1 MKNTLVG
8 AGAVATLLV
17 LVGGYILINNN
28 ENSNSDQGNTVNVR
42 SDNPLETRTYLPTGG
57 PDKDCTN
64 FSTHAQAQAF
74 FMANGGPSSDPHNL
88 DRDGDG
94 VACETLP

>member
-1 MKNTLVG
+1 MKNALVG
-8 AGAVATLLV
+8 AGAAAAL
-17 LVGGYILINNN
+17 LVGGYMLFNSTG
-28 ENSNSDQGNTVNVR
+28 NSNSGTDDSVNVR
-42 SDNPLETRTYLPTGG
+42 TDNPAETRAFLSTGG
-57 PDKDCTN
+57 SDKDCTD

-94 VACETLP
+94 TACETLP